1 MIYVFYSMLSWRLF
15 WTPRDTSQN
24 YFVLAREIETPNPSL
39 GTLFFFY
46 LRFGQDELKH
56 LYLPYHAPR
65 PSHSRPTCQRPS
77 RLLSAHRNLLLGPSS
92 TVKRNGPFYM
102 KT

>member
-1 MIYVFYSMLSWRLF
+1 MLSWRLF
-15 WTPRDTSQN
+15 WTPRDISQN
-24 YFVLAREIETPNPSL
+24 YFVLAREKKKLKHRIL
-39 GTLFFFY
+39 LQVQLFFFY
-46 LRFGQDELKH
+46 LRFRQDELKH